1 MAALQKSATLQS
13 AAGTTAAST
22 LLKTSG
28 KWASSK
34 LRRLVNYFVRSVQ
47 SDNLSPKENSTSELY
62 IQQDQSI
69 SKHYTLH

>member
-1 MAALQKSATLQS
+1 MAALQKSTTLQS

-34 LRRLVNYFVRSVQ
+34 LRRLANYFVRSVQ
-47 SDNLSPKENSTSELY
+47 SDNLSHEENSTSVLY
-62 IQQDQSI
+62 IQQDQST

>member
-28 KWASSK
+28 KWASSI
-34 LRRLVNYFVRSVQ
+34 LRWLAIYFVRSIQ
-47 SDNLSPKENSTSELY
+47 SGSLSHKENSTSVLH
-62 IQQDQSI
+62 IQQDQSV
-69 SKHYTLH
+69 SKHYTLY